1 MREIEN
7 WLKNIKQKS
16 VGNSNYSNFVK
27 KCGNFKLKEKQTK
40 QKRAGKSNYSSFVKK
55 MREISNW
62 KKNKQNK
69 KVREIQITLILSK
82 NTGNFKL
89 KEKQKSAGNS
99 NYSNFVK
106 KCRKL
111 QIDRKTNK
119 TKKCG
124 KFKLLFKLF
133 LTFFVL

>member
-27 KCGNFKLKEKQTK
+27 KCGNSKLKEKQTK

-55 MREISNW
+55 NA
-62 KKNKQNK
+62 
-69 KVREIQITLILSK
+69 
-82 NTGNFKL
+82 GNFKL
-89 KEKQKSAGNS
+89 KEKQTKQKSAGNS

>member
-1 MREIEN
+1 MREIEK

-55 MREISNW
+55 KKMREISNW

-82 NTGNFKL
+82 NAGNCKL
-89 KEKQKSAGNS
+89 TEKQTKQKSAGNS
-99 NYSNFVK
+99 NYYSNYFLHFLCFSFSPK
-106 KCRKL
+106 W
-111 QIDRKTNK
+111 NK
-119 TKKCG
+119 
-124 KFKLLFKLF
+124 
-133 LTFFVL
+133 